1 MSNFGFII
9 KNITGENPVEM
20 PTSWSL
26 LAIDIVREVN
36 RIPRATLTLSDGDVA
51 TQAFPVSN
59 NAFFNPGQTI
69 QIAWQDLT
77 APLADPITV
86 FTGLV
91 VSQTWEANIN
101 QSILTIGLKHKAI
114 KLTQSRKS
122 LVTANTTDQTVI
134 KAIIDRC
141 QENPNQNGAAL
152 TALFPADP
160 TAQDIVQYNC
170 TDWDFM
176 LTRAEVNDLLVAV
189 KDDNIYLDKIAL
201 GNATQ
206 TYTYGLDGIYALEM
220 EANASDQYFSVTST
234 AWDIANQVMN
244 GPATATDTT
253 TVYPGDLVSTAVAEG
268 LGYVNYGLTS
278 PAPLVTSELTSW
290 GNATLLRSRLGLIR
304 GRISLSGT
312 TGVNLLDT
320 ISIKGVGQHFSCTT
334 SNPDV
339 DKTKVLVTGLR
350 HRVTNQLGWV
360 TDLQFGLS
368 DEWFSSNPD
377 IAPPPAAGLI
387 PPVSGLQIGKV
398 VALENEDFN
407 NQNYQQSMLKIK
419 VPALGVDTTIWAR
432 MAFPEA
438 GNTRGFY
445 AWPKT
450 NDEVVL
456 GYFNDDPRQPVI
468 LGSLYSSTNTPPLA
482 PNTTNLVK
490 GWVSQLGMYIKFD
503 DTNRAVSIGTDNANI
518 TFTYNQPIQD
528 SNNLPIN
535 NINIKYDNDNSILI
549 NNNGVT
555 ITCSKLT
562 VNASGDGQNI
572 LLNGQLNNANQP
584 IPPDNPPGNPPD
596 NPSGN
601 PPDNP
606 PDDQQQQQQQPRNQ
620 QNWKKRKFPKRRE
633 QELPKRIKKTDPRY
647 TGR

>member
-1 MSNFGFII
+1 M
-9 KNITGENPVEM
+9 
-20 PTSWSL
+20 
-26 LAIDIVREVN
+26 
-36 RIPRATLTLSDGDVA
+36 
-51 TQAFPVSN
+51 
-59 NAFFNPGQTI
+59 
-69 QIAWQDLT
+69 
-77 APLADPITV
+77 
-86 FTGLV
+86 
-91 VSQTWEANIN
+91 
-101 QSILTIGLKHKAI
+101 
-114 KLTQSRKS
+114 
-122 LVTANTTDQTVI
+122 
-134 KAIIDRC
+134 
-141 QENPNQNGAAL
+141 
-152 TALFPADP
+152 
-160 TAQDIVQYNC
+160 
-170 TDWDFM
+170 
-176 LTRAEVNDLLVAV
+176 
-189 KDDNIYLDKIAL
+189 
-201 GNATQ
+201 
-206 TYTYGLDGIYALEM
+206 
-220 EANASDQYFSVTST
+220 
-234 AWDIANQVMN
+234 
-244 GPATATDTT
+244 
-253 TVYPGDLVSTAVAEG
+253 
-268 LGYVNYGLTS
+268 
-278 PAPLVTSELTSW
+278 
-290 GNATLLRSRLGLIR
+290 RSRLGLIR

-535 NINIKYDNDNSILI
+535 NI
-549 NNNGVT
+549 
-555 ITCSKLT
+555 
-562 VNASGDGQNI
+562 QH
-572 LLNGQLNNANQP
+572 
-584 IPPDNPPGNPPD
+584 
-596 NPSGN
+596 
-601 PPDNP
+601 
-606 PDDQQQQQQQPRNQ
+606 
-620 QNWKKRKFPKRRE
+620 F
-633 QELPKRIKKTDPRY
+633 
-647 TGR
+647 